1 MNFTFI
7 FHTIP
12 PDCDILEKM
21 RKMKTATLSK
31 SIFLFSIIFVFA
43 KTILTQLYARDT
55 AHELIIEGSAC
66 NNYFLYEDAIKY
78 LNEAIKIQSSEK
90 EAYRERAFSYFELN
104 KIDLAL
110 KDYYHVLYLSSPSK
124 TRCINYSISES
135 CLINNNLSS
144 LDFARGLLY
153 GTLLGGKEETIEF
166 IASIRGGLSFLWA
179 FACSPIDVSKELI
192 DSLYAMGE
200 FLAHAK
206 IYKLLENALPELRE
220 CREYWDTW
228 SDYMKGQK
236 MGFII
241 GKYSIA
247 AFYYVTAWKGTSYY
261 NRLRRANIM
270 TTLERCSVSKGTRIL
285 EESAKRASK
294 NTLRLKKAF
303 NGTVIPHNPNVVP
316 HVMQKK
322 HRWDKHIRL
331 SGNRSEDFK
340 KVVAFLEEIEI
351 LKCERQLDFAFENIK
366 IYFYRKKMEKD
377 TIVAMFDVNKK
388 GMPLLKNAWVEPNPP
403 FTP

>member
-1 MNFTFI
+1 MLSHLYLNKNFSRQLVFYIFSLNFTFI

-21 RKMKTATLSK
+21 RKMK
-31 SIFLFSIIFVFA
+31 
-43 KTILTQLYARDT
+43 
-55 AHELIIEGSAC
+55 IEGSAC

-110 KDYYHVLYLSSPSK
+110 KDYY
-124 TRCINYSISES
+124 
-135 CLINNNLSS
+135 
-144 LDFARGLLY
+144 
-153 GTLLGGKEETIEF
+153 
-166 IASIRGGLSFLWA
+166 
-179 FACSPIDVSKELI
+179 I

-206 IYKLLENALPELRE
+206 IYKLLENALPDLRE

-270 TTLERCSVSKGTRIL
+270 ATLERCSVSKGTRIL

-331 SGNRSEDFK
+331 SGNR
-340 KVVAFLEEIEI
+340 
-351 LKCERQLDFAFENIK
+351 FENIK
-366 IYFYRKKMEKD
+366 TYFYRKKMEKD